1 MKIHKKEG
9 VDVHLILD
17 ESEYQRYAA
26 SIDKINRATLI
37 QYNDR
42 FELSLN
48 NLTLTL
54 NTTESEI
61 QFSYEDNNEYMQLIV
76 YNGNKLITKMPVL
89 VKVIFL
95 TSWQIKTLIKRL
107 VDKRGLRKNFIASE
121 LGLSVS
127 SLLKWSKAK
136 NSTPCKKVYV
146 TILEQM
152 IAGQ

>member
-127 SLLKWSKAK
+127 SLLKCSIAK
-136 NSTPCKKVYV
+136 TSRPFKKVYV